1 MLRLMNLFRLRLRS
15 REKNHQ
21 LNPRELCIKGE
32 NLAGKFL
39 RKRGYKI
46 LKRNYAGKSGE
57 IDIVAYDKGAIS
69 FVEVKTRLSEN
80 YGPPELSV
88 TREKRKRIIRTALNY
103 LAINHIDDI
112 DFRFDV
118 VSILFKEDDNK
129 PDIELFKSAFT
140 ADEVVK

>member
-1 MLRLMNLFRLRLRS
+1 
-15 REKNHQ
+15 
-21 LNPRELCIKGE
+21 
-32 NLAGKFL
+32 L

-57 IDIVAYDKGAIS
+57 IDIVAYDKGTIS

>member
-1 MLRLMNLFRLRLRS
+1 MMLRLMNLLRLMLKS
-15 REKNHQ
+15 RKNNHQ

-39 RKRGYKI
+39 RNRGYKI
-46 LKRNYAGKSGE
+46 LKRNYVSKSGE

-118 VSILFKEDDNK
+118 VSILFKDDDNK
-129 PDIELFKSAFT
+129 PNIELFKSAFT
-140 ADEVVK
+140 ADEIF